1 VTNNAQLEMRD
12 VTPDAALS
20 PAVQKCAAQHF
31 GPWMIETAWFERAVA
46 AVKAGIFV
54 AHRPKAAAGEEE
66 DDARS
71 VAYRVTADGIA
82 IVSIEGQMQKGD
94 SSFGGTSTVR
104 LRQAVRQAVR
114 DPAVKGI
121 MLLVDSPGG
130 TVAGTD
136 ELAADVAAAAKV
148 KPLHAHIEDL
158 GASAGYYVAA
168 QAAHVTATAS
178 SLVGS
183 IGTVAVVEDYSGQA
197 AKEGVVV
204 HVIST
209 GAYKGAFTPG
219 APISEEH
226 LKYLQG
232 YVTAFGDQFIA
243 AVAAGR
249 GVAVDRVRAWADGRI
264 HLAAD
269 AKAMG
274 MIDAVCGQDAAM
286 EILRNA
292 VKKGSS
298 NMWNPLKAIAGL
310 VGVSSAEPVVDAGAS
325 AAALSA
331 AAAPPAVAAAPS
343 TEQPVAPSAAVPAA
357 PVAPAVAAAPSTEQ
371 PVAPS
376 PAPASPG
383 APGPAASAPDA
394 MMVVVSAEMKE
405 DVVRDLR
412 AECKA
417 FIDAFG
423 QAGATWF
430 AEGKTLAEARDLH
443 MAALKADNAR
453 LAEEVGRLKADGSAR
468 GEPTPVSFAVDGG
481 AAGGKTDLASKIGPN
496 MARVAA
502 GLKFAK
508 KQG

>member
-1 VTNNAQLEMRD
+1 VASNAD
-12 VTPDAALS
+12 VTMCVVPVADPGA
-20 PAVQKCAAQHF
+20 PGAVQKCAAQHF

-54 AHRPKAAAGEEE
+54 PQHSRRAETAGQEE
-66 DDARS
+66 DGSRNI
-71 VAYRVTADGIA
+71 AYRVTADGIA
-82 IVSIEGQMQKGD
+82 IISIEGQMQKGD

-104 LRQAVRQAVR
+104 IRHAARQAVR

-183 IGTVAVVEDYSGQA
+183 IGTVAVVEDSSGQM

-204 HVIST
+204 HVVST
-209 GAYKGAFTPG
+209 GYYKGAFTPG
-219 APISEEH
+219 APITEKH

-232 YVTAFGDQFIA
+232 YVTAFGDQFVA

-249 GVAVDRVRAWADGRI
+249 GVAVDRVRSWADGRI
-264 HLAAD
+264 HLAEA
-269 AKAMG
+269 AREMG
-274 MIDAVCGQDAAM
+274 MIDAICGQDAAM
-286 EILRNA
+286 ETLRNA

-298 NMWNPLKAIAGL
+298 DMWNPLKAIAGM
-310 VGVSSAEPVVDAGAS
+310 VGISSAEPVVDAGAT
-325 AAALSA
+325 AAALPA
-331 AAAPPAVAAAPS
+331 AAAPPVVAAVLAIK
-343 TEQPVAPSAAVPAA
+343 QPEAPSAGALAGASPTPAA
-357 PVAPAVAAAPSTEQ
+357 TLAAGEEPKAAEAAPATVAAT
-371 PVAPS
+371 
-376 PAPASPG
+376 
-383 APGPAASAPDA
+383 PDPKVEA
-394 MMVVVSAEMKE
+394 
-405 DVVRDLR
+405 R

-423 QAGATWF
+423 PQGATWF
-430 AEGKTLAEARDLH
+430 AEGKTMAEARELH
-443 MAALKADNAR
+443 LAALKADNTR
-453 LAEEVGRLKADGSAR
+453 LAEEVVRMKADGSAR
-468 GEPTPVSFAVDGG
+468 GEPTPVSFAVDGTATG
-481 AAGGKTDLASKIGPN
+481 AKPDLASKIGPN